1 VQLRDYQQASV
12 SEVLAAVD
20 AQEHP
25 CLMLPTAAGKSAV
38 LAALCHRF
46 VQERGQ
52 RVLMLTHVKELIEQ
66 NSKRLH
72 DYWRALTGGQ
82 FAPVG
87 IYSAGL
93 RQKRLGH
100 QITYAGV
107 QSIAS
112 RIEEIADTVDV
123 IIVDESHLIPTKGEG
138 RYRKVF
144 AACPNAARIGLTASP
159 WRLGHGSLCEGE
171 GALFTRLLNPPGT
184 SVREMVDAG
193 WLAPLRSKHTEVQLL
208 DLVGEV
214 TKRGGEYV
222 ESELAAAVNL
232 SEPNE
237 KTAAEIV
244 ARMNAGDRRHC
255 LVFCVSIAHAG
266 EMARIL
272 TALGAPTGV
281 VHGEMS
287 SLERTDV
294 LTRFRVG
301 ELRCVANVNV
311 LTTGYDFPD
320 LDMMAF
326 CRPTLS
332 PVLYVQMGGRGM
344 RLKVDGTTPHK
355 DCLVLD
361 FAGLVRKHGPITDV
375 RPPRAKG
382 AAKGE
387 MPIKTCPVCSELV
400 TISCMECPSC
410 AHVFEAPPK
419 AVKLHT
425 DDIMGERKKDG
436 EATVT
441 GWCWFNHQTREGK
454 KMLAVEYVFKEP
466 VEPVPEHE
474 DTPRILLKA
483 KRTVTEYWPVFSEEW
498 ARSKMK
504 KLAEKCGV
512 ELTTD
517 PRELMARLN
526 AAPHPET
533 VKLSLKAGWVRVG
546 RAKWAAQK
554 QEETAA

>member
-1 VQLRDYQQASV
+1 MQLRDYQVASV
-12 SEVLAAVD
+12 TEVLGAVD
-20 AQEHP
+20 AGEHP

-38 LAALCHRF
+38 LAALCHHF
-46 VQERGQ
+46 VEKQGK

-66 NSKRLH
+66 NAKRLH

-100 QITYAGV
+100 RITYAGV

-112 RIEEIADTVDV
+112 RIGEIADMVDV

-138 RYRKVF
+138 RYRQVF
-144 AACPNAARIGLTASP
+144 AACSGATRIGLTASP

-171 GALFTRLLNPPGT
+171 GAMFTKLLNPPGT

-193 WLAPLRSKHTEVQLL
+193 WLAPLRSKHTDVQLL

-222 ESELAAAVNL
+222 ESELAAAINL

-237 KTAAEIV
+237 KIAAEIV

-272 TALGAPTGV
+272 SALGAPTGV

-287 SLERTDV
+287 ALERTDV

-332 PVLYVQMGGRGM
+332 PVLYVQMGGRGT
-344 RLKVDGTTPHK
+344 RLKVDGTTPHQ

-382 AAKGE
+382 AVKGE
-387 MPIKTCPVCSELV
+387 MPIRTCPVCSELV
-400 TISCMECPSC
+400 MISCLVCPSC
-410 AHVFEAPPK
+410 GHEWEAPEK
-419 AVKLHT
+419 AAKLHT
-425 DDIMGERKKDG
+425 DDIMGERDPDG
-436 EATVT
+436 LARVES
-441 GWCWFNHQTREGK
+441 WFWYQHQASTGK
-454 KMLAVEYVFKEP
+454 KMLAVEYRFAERAQPIGEARPRAHAKE
-466 VEPVPEHE
+466 
-474 DTPRILLKA
+474 
-483 KRTVTEYWPVFSEEW
+483 YFPVFTDEW
-498 ARSKMK
+498 ARAKLK

-512 ELTTD
+512 DVCPVTSVLLD
-517 PRELMARLN
+517 RLN
-526 AAPHPET
+526 GAHPPAT
-533 VKLSLKAGWVRVG
+533 VMLTMKGDWLRVG
-546 RAKWAAQK
+546 KHKWPRAEK
-554 QEETAA
+554 ETHERMFNPAE

>member
-12 SEVLAAVD
+12 AEVLGAVD
-20 AQEHP
+20 AGEHP

-38 LAALCHRF
+38 LAALCHHF
-46 VQERGQ
+46 VEQGR

-66 NSKRLH
+66 NAKRLH
-72 DYWRALTGGQ
+72 DYWRAQYGGQ
-82 FAPVG
+82 FAPMG

-100 QITYAGV
+100 RITYAGV
-107 QSIAS
+107 QSIAG
-112 RIEEIADTVDV
+112 RIGEIQDMVDV

-138 RYRKVF
+138 RYRQVF
-144 AACPNAARIGLTASP
+144 AACSGATRIGLTASP

-171 GALFTRLLNPPGT
+171 GAMFTKLLNPPGT

-193 WLAPLRSKHTEVQLL
+193 WLAPLRSKHTDVQLL

-222 ESELAAAVNL
+222 ESELAAAINL

-237 KTAAEIV
+237 KIAAEIV

-272 TALGAPTGV
+272 SALGAPTGV

-287 SLERTDV
+287 ALERTDV

-344 RLKVDGTTPHK
+344 RLKVDGTTPHQ

-382 AAKGE
+382 AVKGE
-387 MPIKTCPVCSELV
+387 MPIRTCPVCSELV
-400 TISCMECPSC
+400 MISCLVCPSC
-410 AHVFEAPPK
+410 GHEWEAPEK
-419 AVKLHT
+419 AAKLHT
-425 DDIMGERKKDG
+425 DDIMGERRKDG
-436 EATVT
+436 VAPVAKWT
-441 GWCWFNHQTREGK
+441 WFYHQSREGK
-454 KMLAVEYVFKEP
+454 KMLAVEYEFSEATEP
-466 VEPVPEHE
+466 VG
-474 DTPRILLKA
+474 DDDLSGGYSNKKPRW
-483 KRTVTEYWPVFSEEW
+483 RVTEYWPVFTEDW
-498 ARSKMK
+498 ARSKLK
-504 KLAEKCGV
+504 KMAEKIGV
-512 ELTTD
+512 ELTNTGSVMI
-517 PRELMARLN
+517 ERLN

-533 VKLSLKAGWVRVG
+533 IKLSLKAGWVRVG
-546 RAKWAAQK
+546 RHKWPAVEK
-554 QEETAA
+554 ETAA